1 MKKQLTPKIAETLA
15 IQKFQQIESEEDREF
30 RIAHAKTV
38 GETAIILAEGK
49 NLDNNILLIAGWIHD
64 IGSIISQDNHAVHS
78 LDMLIKEDYE
88 ISAKLKDCIL
98 NHGTGKSP
106 QTEEGKII
114 QLADKVSIFNPEI
127 IKILKKYS
135 LKKNKE
141 LKEKDL
147 DFIRKMVNQA
157 LNLLKE

>member
-88 ISAKLKDCIL
+88 ISAKLKDCIQPW
-98 NHGTGKSP
+98 NWKKSSNRRR
-106 QTEEGKII
+106 QNNSTSR
-114 QLADKVSIFNPEI
+114 QSF
-127 IKILKKYS
+127 Y
-135 LKKNKE
+135 
-141 LKEKDL
+141 
-147 DFIRKMVNQA
+147 F
-157 LNLLKE
+157 